1 MMILEGRLIASV
13 IRSKNVYSG
22 FRNFRIT
29 TDMKNII
36 ILFLYFLMCGRLSA
50 QIDTLFWFVAPDATS
65 GHGDAP
71 VVFRIASFGDAADV
85 VIDQPA
91 NPQFSPI
98 TVNVPA
104 NAAIN
109 VDMTPYLVALENVP
123 SNTVLNKGIR
133 IRSNE
138 PITAYYELV
147 TSCQCNPEIF
157 ALKGRNALGTE
168 FYTPFQTVW
177 NGGGY
182 APLPLAS
189 IDIVAT
195 ENNTSVTITPSV
207 DVAGHM
213 AGIPFT
219 ITLDRGETFSVAS
232 LGNQA
237 GERPAGT
244 HITSNKPIAITIK
257 DDSVANGG
265 CADIMGDQVIPT
277 DLIGTDYIVM
287 RGFLSPDAGESFF
300 VLATED
306 NTEVFIDGSP
316 TASATL
322 QTGEQWQGMITNAT
336 TFIQTS
342 LPAYVLH
349 ATGEGCELAEAV
361 LPPIVCTGSRKVFFV
376 RSVDG
381 IFGVNLMTRSE
392 NVNSF
397 TMNGNAGLLPANAFT
412 DVPGTN
418 GVWKS
423 AQFPFDNTTV
433 PAGDFTVVENSAGL
447 FHLGTI
453 NGGSGG
459 CRYGYFSD
467 FGKSNPLDLNSSFCE
482 GDTITL
488 TPNGDY
494 ISYLWSTGATSSSLG
509 VSEPGTYT
517 LTVETS
523 PECVDTDTI
532 TIAMFEN
539 PEINLAIYDTLVC
552 DDPNPVIISAP
563 NGFQSYLW
571 VNESQDT
578 IADVQTVE
586 LQPGRYDVIAEDTN
600 GCTWPSVTPVYVVFE
615 SCVLEIPNIITPDGP
630 AGGDVR
636 TSRDNNAFFIASLSV
651 HPGSRLTV
659 YDRWGKITYHSDD
672 YKNDWVPDDVSDGVY
687 YYILELRLSDG
698 SFRNYSGYVTI
709 LKSTE

>member
-1 MMILEGRLIASV
+1 
-13 IRSKNVYSG
+13 
-22 FRNFRIT
+22 
-29 TDMKNII
+29 MKKFI
-36 ILFLYFLMCGRLSA
+36 ILIFIAIISDSAAA

-71 VVFRIASFGDAADV
+71 VVFRIASFGDAAQI

-91 NPQFSPI
+91 NPQFNPI
-98 TVNVPA
+98 TATVAA
-104 NAAIN
+104 NSAIN
-109 VDMTPYLVALENVP
+109 VDVTQYLVALENTP
-123 SNTVLNKGIR
+123 PNTVLNKGIR

-138 PITAYYELV
+138 PITAYYELI
-147 TSCQCNPEIF
+147 TACQCNPEIF
-157 ALKGRNALGTE
+157 ALKGRNALGKE

-182 APLPLAS
+182 APTPLAS

-195 ENNTSVTITPSV
+195 ENNTTITLIPSV
-207 DVAGHM
+207 DVVGHVAGE
-213 AGIPFT
+213 PFT
-219 ITLDRGETFSVAS
+219 ITLDQGETYSVAS

-237 GERPAGT
+237 AERPAGT
-244 HITSNKPIAITIK
+244 HITSDKPIAVTVK
-257 DDSVANGG
+257 DDSVTNGG
-265 CADIMGDQVIPT
+265 CSDIMGDQVIPI
-277 DLIGTDYIVM
+277 DLIGQDYIVM
-287 RGFLSPDAGESFF
+287 KGFLSPNAGECFF
-300 VLATED
+300 ILATQD
-306 NTEVFIDGSP
+306 NTDVFIDGSATP
-316 TASATL
+316 SATL
-322 QTGEQWQGMITNAT
+322 QTGEQWQGMISNAT

-342 LPAYVLH
+342 APAYVLH
-349 ATGEGCELAEAV
+349 ATGEGCEMAEAI

-381 IFGVNLMTRSE
+381 IFGVNLMTRTE

-397 TMNGNAGLLPANAFT
+397 TMNGNSSLIPANAFS

-418 GVWKS
+418 GTWKS
-423 AQFPFDNTTV
+423 TQLQFDNATV
-433 PAGDFTVVENSAGL
+433 APGEFTVVENSAGL

-494 ISYLWSTGATSSSLG
+494 ISYLWSTGATTSSLG

-523 PECVDTDTI
+523 PECIDTDTI
-532 TIAMFEN
+532 AILMFEN

-552 DDPNPVIISAP
+552 DDPNPVVISAP
-563 NGFQSYLW
+563 NGFASYLW

-578 IADVQTVE
+578 IANVQTAE

-600 GCTWPSVTPVYVVFE
+600 GCSWPSVTPVYVVFE
-615 SCVLEIPNIITPDGP
+615 SCVLQIPNILTPNGP

-636 TSRDNNAFFIASLSV
+636 TSRDNNAFFIESLSV
-651 HPGSRLTV
+651 HPGSKLQV
-659 YDRWGKITYHSDD
+659 FDRWGKVVYQSDD
-672 YKNDWVPDDVSDGVY
+672 YKNNWVPDDVSDGVY
-687 YYILELRLSDG
+687 YYILELKLTDG
-698 SFRNYSGYVTI
+698 SFRNHSGYITVI
-709 LKSTE
+709 KGLE

>member
-1 MMILEGRLIASV
+1 MKIVSV
-13 IRSKNVYSG
+13 IAFWISMSVSL
-22 FRNFRIT
+22 T
-29 TDMKNII
+29 
-36 ILFLYFLMCGRLSA
+36 A

-65 GHGDAP
+65 GHGEAP
-71 VVFRIASFGDAADV
+71 VVFRIASFGGAADV

-91 NPQFSPI
+91 NPQFIPI
-98 TVNVPA
+98 NVNVAA
-104 NAAIN
+104 NAAVN
-109 VDMTPYLVALENVP
+109 VDVTPFLVALENVP

-147 TSCQCNPEIF
+147 TDCQCNPEIF

-182 APLPLAS
+182 SPTPLAS
-189 IDIVAT
+189 IDMVAT
-195 ENNTSVTITPSV
+195 EDNTSITITPTV
-207 DVAGHM
+207 DVVGHLAGV
-213 AGIPFT
+213 PFT
-219 ITLDRGETFSVAS
+219 INLNKGETFSVAS

-237 GERPAGT
+237 AERPAGT
-244 HITSNKPIAITIK
+244 HITSDKPIALTVK

-265 CADIMGDQVIPT
+265 CADIMGDQVIPI

-287 RGFLSPDAGESFF
+287 RGFMSPDAGECFF
-300 VLATED
+300 VLATQD
-306 NTEVFIDGSP
+306 DTEVFINGSS
-316 TASATL
+316 TSSATL
-322 QTGEQWQGMITNAT
+322 QTGQQWQGMISSAN

-342 LPAYVLH
+342 HPAYVLH
-349 ATGEGCELAEAV
+349 ATGEGCEMAEAV

-392 NVNSF
+392 NINSF
-397 TMNGNAGLLPANAFT
+397 TMNGNASLIPANVFV

-423 AQFPFDNTTV
+423 AQLNYDNATV
-433 PAGDFTVVENSAGL
+433 TAGEFTVVENSAGL

-488 TPNGDY
+488 TPNGEY
-494 ISYLWSTGATSSSLG
+494 ISYLWSTGSNEASLG

-539 PEINLAIYDTLVC
+539 PEINLAIFDTLVC
-552 DDPNPVIISAP
+552 DDPNPVIVSAP

-571 VNESQDT
+571 VNEAQEI

-586 LQPGRYDVIAEDTN
+586 LQPGRYDIIAEDTN

-615 SCVLEIPNIITPDGP
+615 SCVLEIPNIITPNGP

-636 TSRDNNAFFIASLSV
+636 VSRDNNAFFIASLSV
-651 HPGSRLTV
+651 HPGSKLTV
-659 YDRWGKITYHSDD
+659 YDRWGKLTYHSDD
-672 YKNDWVPDDVSDGVY
+672 YKNNWVPDDVSDGVY

-698 SFRNYSGYVTI
+698 TFRNYSGYVTVV
-709 LKSTE
+709 SGSN